1 MYIQYTYC
9 FFLFRLVTTYLTV
22 TSLYRDDWRKP
33 SQYVH
38 AQPFFHEDYPAY
50 DMDEEDEK

>member
-1 MYIQYTYC
+1 MVAPYRIQIIKI
-9 FFLFRLVTTYLTV
+9 L
-22 TSLYRDDWRKP
+22 LYSDDWRKP

-50 DMDEEDEK
+50 DMDEEDQK